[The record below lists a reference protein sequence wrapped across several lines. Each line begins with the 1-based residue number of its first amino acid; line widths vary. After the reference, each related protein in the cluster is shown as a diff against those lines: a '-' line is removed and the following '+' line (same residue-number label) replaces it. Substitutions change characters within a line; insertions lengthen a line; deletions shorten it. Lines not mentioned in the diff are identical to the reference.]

1 MQKILR
7 INLQARNQ
15 ALKAERRKN
24 LKDLK
29 SAWREHDRRQ
39 IEIERVKRKYV
50 KEERKNRRED
60 WLAGPLAPKRNVAE
74 KAATYGAASLLLHDG
89 PTFPERALK
98 GPKNEEEELEGFGN
112 EGNIVVGDRVCVV
125 SGHQGI
131 LGRIGQVIEVHRE
144 RKEITIEGVN
154 MADLETPLGT
164 KQSETR
170 PVMSAPLPVPIDT
183 VRLVHKLVDE
193 ATGHSRDVIV
203 KHIRYGA
210 PYLQR
215 LPYSQLPRHTRY
227 IAGEDIEIPWPED
240 DAPAYQAYEGDTLR
254 LDVEAQTFQPSLYT
268 APLRPGIMDEL
279 RTDKYSPNRKWHED
293 DYVRMKILED
303 ARSRWYTER
312 RITTPKDELAQE
324 KKRLAAERAAQ
335 IKEHGVS
342 NQTLSLIG
350 EILRQKEGKS
360 ASRR

>member
-29 SAWREHDRRQ
+29 SAWREHDLRQ
-39 IEIERVKRKYV
+39 IQIEKVRRKYV
-50 KEERKNRRED
+50 KDERKNRRED

-74 KAATYGAASLLLHDG
+74 KAETYGAASLLLHDG
-89 PTFPERALK
+89 PPFPERALK

-125 SGHQGI
+125 GGHQGI
-131 LGRIGQVIEVHRE
+131 LGRIGEVIEVHRE
-144 RKEITIEGVN
+144 RKEITIEGINV
-154 MADLETPLGT
+154 ADMETPVGT
-164 KQSETR
+164 KQRETR

-193 ATGHSRDVIV
+193 ATGRSRDVIV

-210 PYLQR
+210 PYFQR
-215 LPYSQLPRHTRY
+215 MPYSQLPRHTRY

-240 DAPAYQAYEGDTLR
+240 DGPTYQAYDGDTLR
-254 LDVEAQTFQPSLYT
+254 LDVEAPTFTPSLYT

-279 RTDKYSPNRKWHED
+279 RKDRYSPNRKWHED

-303 ARSRWYTER
+303 ARASWYTER
-312 RITTPKDELAQE
+312 KVTTPKDELALE

-335 IKEHGVS
+335 IKEKGVS
-342 NQTLSLIG
+342 DQTLSLI
-350 EILRQKEGKS
+350 EEVLKQKAPRK
-360 ASRR
+360 AATI